1 MLIKI
6 FILLTLS
13 LPFLSLSAKE
23 WSTKASAEG
32 YTLVSTENDSVELEL
47 EGPTIPKIIQ
57 SKKHPLFD
65 IVVVDHGEV
74 GTSCLVR
81 IQKAY
86 VFNKTK
92 KKFIGVYPYNVIAV
106 DSLVKKC
113 KVKPVDWE
121 TYKDY
126 ILIHDKNNDQ
136 KFKITP

>member
-1 MLIKI
+1 MRIKLV
-6 FILLTLS
+6 LLLSLS
-13 LPFLSLSAKE
+13 LPFLTLSAKE
-23 WSTKASAEG
+23 WSVKASEEG
-32 YTLVSTENDSVELEL
+32 HSLISTANDSVELEL
-47 EGPTIPKIIQ
+47 EGPTLPKIIK

-86 VFNKTK
+86 VFNKSK
-92 KKFIGVYPYNVIAV
+92 NKFIGVYPYKVIAV

-113 KVKPVDWE
+113 KVKPVVWE
-121 TYKDY
+121 TYKSY